1 MQANTPVIAKP
12 RTLSSAHPPK
22 KEKGRRGGEG
32 RGGEGRGGEGKNSRR
47 HSALNSGLY
56 PHMCTHYTYTL

>member
-32 RGGEGRGGEGKNSRR
+32 RGGEGRGGEGKGESLLMK
-47 HSALNSGLY
+47 SWLEIAQ
-56 PHMCTHYTYTL
+56 